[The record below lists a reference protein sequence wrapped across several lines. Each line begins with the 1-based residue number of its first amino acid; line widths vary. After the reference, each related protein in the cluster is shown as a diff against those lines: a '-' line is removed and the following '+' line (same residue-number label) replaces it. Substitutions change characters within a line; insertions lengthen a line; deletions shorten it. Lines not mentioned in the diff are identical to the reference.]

1 MFKTQLRTVFSP
13 QIWYCVSHVD
23 GTRKW
28 SIPEHHNLMGNSR
41 PLPLKGFLY
50 WCAFIL
56 SLALKTALSTQK
68 AMEERHFNFFLDL
81 RDRWSQAKELIW

>member
-56 SLALKTALSTQK
+56 SLALKDCSLYTEGNGGETFQ
-68 AMEERHFNFFLDL
+68 FLL
-81 RDRWSQAKELIW
+81 RSKR